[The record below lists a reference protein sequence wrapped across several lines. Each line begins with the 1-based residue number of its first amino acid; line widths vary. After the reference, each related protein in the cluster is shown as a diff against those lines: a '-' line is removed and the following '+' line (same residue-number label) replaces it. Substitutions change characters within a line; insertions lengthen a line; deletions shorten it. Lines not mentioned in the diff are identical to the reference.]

1 MHKYDIIATGLSIEE
16 SSTTLIDAAVP

>member
-16 SSTTLIDAAVP
+16 SSTTLIDAVP